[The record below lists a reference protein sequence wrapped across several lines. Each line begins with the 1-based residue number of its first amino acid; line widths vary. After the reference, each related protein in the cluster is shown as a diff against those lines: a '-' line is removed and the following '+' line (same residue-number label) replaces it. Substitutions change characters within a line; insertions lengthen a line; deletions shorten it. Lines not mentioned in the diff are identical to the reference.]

1 MHFDKLTM
9 GYEKGATLHASGQWD
24 EKMPTETSPLIERV
38 PVAEPEERGK
48 YGYKS
53 NANARF
59 RIIRRIGSCAKVRQ
73 IYLFKGFNNSAADS
87 RVHD

>member
-1 MHFDKLTM
+1 MLWILATPLPISPIFKVPLLFGNAAAMHACNT
-9 GYEKGATLHASGQWD
+9 
-24 EKMPTETSPLIERV
+24 PPN
-38 PVAEPEERGK
+38 PVAEPEERDK

-59 RIIRRIGSCAKVRQ
+59 RIIRLIGSCAKVRQ
-73 IYLFKGFNNSAADS
+73 IYLFKGFNNSAADL